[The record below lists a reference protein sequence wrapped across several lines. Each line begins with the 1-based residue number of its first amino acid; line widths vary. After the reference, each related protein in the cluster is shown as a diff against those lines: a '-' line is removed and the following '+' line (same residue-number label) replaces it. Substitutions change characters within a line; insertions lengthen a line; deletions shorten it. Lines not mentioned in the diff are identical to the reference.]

1 MEVTYSVNESIL
13 NTIKKMLGIADDY
26 TPFDQDII
34 VLING
39 AIMILRQLGVGPQTG
54 FSISNAEATW
64 GDYLGTD
71 EILLASVK
79 PYIYLKTKV
88 VFDPPTSSFVLDAMQ
103 KQIDEYEWRSNIE
116 VDPGGKRE

>member
-1 MEVTYSVNESIL
+1 MNESIL

-103 KQIDEYEWRSNIE
+103 KQIDEYEWRSNVEMSQRIPE
-116 VDPGGKRE
+116 V

>member
-1 MEVTYSVNESIL
+1 MEVIYSVNDSIL

-39 AIMILRQLGVGPQTG
+39 AIMILRQLGVGPQAG
-54 FSISNAEATW
+54 FSISNAETTW

-103 KQIDEYEWRSNIE
+103 KQIDEYEWRTNAE
-116 VDPGGKRE
+116 VDPGRKK